1 MQKCLR
7 GGGGGGGGGRA
18 GTFASGKK
26 SPPFPRPP
34 FPPPKTAH
42 RANRIME
49 GVSGKKGLDDTTG
62 RDGKNVAL
70 SPSGCLPQNR
80 ACRLGGVRRRRGAA
94 PPTARP
100 TQHRGPTW
108 GTGVQ
113 GLRRPRSP
121 AASPRLP
128 RPDAGQ
134 WPSSDG
140 YSTERKRISSP
151 PASPKKRQRGRS
163 SRRRPAPLQNRAQ
176 HGQPTLP
183 SAAGVMTAK
192 RRRTTGPRR
201 RTWAWRTGCCPH
213 GPGCRHGRAAGC
225 WSPSHAPRA

>member
-1 MQKCLR
+1 M
-7 GGGGGGGGGRA
+7 
-18 GTFASGKK
+18 

-113 GLRRPRSP
+113 GLRRPRHP

-128 RPDAGQ
+128 QPGCRAMAVIRRLFHRAQADLFPTSV
-134 WPSSDG
+134 P
-140 YSTERKRISSP
+140 
-151 PASPKKRQRGRS
+151 PKKRQRGRS

-176 HGQPTLP
+176 HGQPMLP
-183 SAAGVMTAK
+183 SAAGGMTAK